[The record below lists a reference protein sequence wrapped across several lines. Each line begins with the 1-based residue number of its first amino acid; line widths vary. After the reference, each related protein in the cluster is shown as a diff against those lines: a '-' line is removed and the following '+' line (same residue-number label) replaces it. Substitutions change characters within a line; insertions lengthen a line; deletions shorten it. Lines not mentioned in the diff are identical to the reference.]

1 MDFKY
6 KKIKHDF
13 WNLNDFKWK
22 KKANYKVVN
31 ISEYANNF
39 SIRHHLKILNICTI
53 QLTNFLTTSIGANTW
68 FFYNGK
74 QNRQWRCIY
83 TCGSYLLTRIFISTS
98 AHILP
103 SAGEKKQDYVCTVDV
118 SDKLCL
124 PRPTLFSLAPHTDH
138 QWVLGSITLF
148 HFKDQ
153 YCINRNSSVMC
164 TTFGCTAKPTRAC

>member
-1 MDFKY
+1 LAQ
-6 KKIKHDF
+6 IH
-13 WNLNDFKWK
+13 
-22 KKANYKVVN
+22 
-31 ISEYANNF
+31 
-39 SIRHHLKILNICTI
+39 
-53 QLTNFLTTSIGANTW
+53 G

-83 TCGSYLLTRIFISTS
+83 TCASYLLTRIFISTS

-124 PRPTLFSLAPHTDH
+124 PRPALFSLAPHTDH

-164 TTFGCTAKPTRAC
+164 TTFGCTAKPTRAYHLVLCYQEIWVLDTQNHRRISISWPMEILDSRWLWIGKSTYALNSIISIYIYIYS